1 MLKEKEKHPMT
12 LTLDLQP
19 EIESG
24 LLAQA
29 PAKGVSL
36 ATYAQEV
43 LARASVDKIAETPA
57 PTTDNP
63 SEAKNLYDLFTPVR
77 GLLTDEEVDLY
88 FSRTPSVSRPVNF
101 E

>member
-1 MLKEKEKHPMT
+1 MLKEKEKQPMT

-29 PAKGVSL
+29 QAKGVSL